1 MSPEPAG
8 HALYDVAWE
17 VCHRIG
23 GVHTVLAGRAAG
35 RVRRLGEDYVCVGPW
50 LLAEPPQAFED
61 DPAGAAF
68 AEGCRQ
74 AGLPVRVGHWAVP
87 GRPRTL
93 LVDFSGLI
101 AEKDRLLGDLWDRH
115 RVDSLGAGWDYLEP
129 LLFGIAAAR
138 VIERWHA
145 ERVASRVAQ
154 AIVQAHDWTAAG
166 AVLEV
171 ARLAPGLATLFQA
184 HSLVLALSLARAGR
198 DPLAVPAGEGAAR
211 AAEDL
216 GVRAQHSLEGAAA
229 RSAYVFTTVS
239 EPAAEE
245 AARLHGRTPAPLL
258 PNLLDTAGLA
268 QPDGEAREATRR
280 RVRDVL
286 ARLLGE
292 EVRGARLLVSAG
304 RYDLRLKGLDV
315 LLEALARL
323 AGRAGPPVVAL
334 LIVPAAAAGVSREA
348 QHRLE
353 GRGEGPA
360 VFHTHALFEPESD
373 PLFVRARELGLT
385 GSGRVRVLHVPVY
398 VDGHDG
404 VFNLGYAGLLGVA
417 DVGCFPS
424 AYETWGFT
432 PQECLAVGVPTITSD
447 ATGFARFL
455 ARRGLV
461 DGEAVSVLAR
471 RGKPPAEV
479 VEGLAALLERALA
492 RERVPAEVAERCRR
506 AAGGVLESE
515 VLAAQAEAF
524 AQALAAAAARAPALG
539 AQAGQEA
546 RPTVRVQRPQ
556 GTDAARPHLVPLDVP
571 SRLPAA
577 LAGLHDLAWN
587 WRWAWHAPTQELFAT
602 LDAERLQALRGNPQ
616 RLLAEVPQ
624 QRLDAL
630 AADPAFVAR
639 VEQAARAHAQWM
651 EEGRALAEGQGIPA
665 GRPVAYLCAEYAL
678 HASLPIYS
686 GGLGVLAADH
696 LRAASDLGLPLVAV
710 GLLYRQGYFRQHLEG
725 GLQQVAQPE
734 EVDPASVPLE
744 RVRGADGSPLELR
757 LPLPGGEVALG
768 AWRAQVGRVPLY
780 LLDADL
786 PANRPEDRA
795 VTHVLYG
802 GDAEMRLRQ
811 ELVLGRGGV
820 RLLEALG
827 LRPSVLHVNEGH
839 GAFAALERIGALVRG
854 EGLSWDEA
862 RLLVRLTT
870 AFTTHTPVPAGHD
883 RFDEDLL
890 RRWLSDVP
898 GWLGIDWERFMRL
911 GSVPGRPREFNMT
924 ALATRLAGF
933 VNGVSQRHAEVTRP
947 ILRAQAPWLL
957 ADEVPVQAITN
968 GVHLEAW
975 TAPEV
980 ARALGAAPG
989 HLAGEHFAAAGRLDL
1004 GVLHG
1009 LRDLL
1014 KQRLLARMRA
1024 QLEGELAARADPAW
1038 LRQQVLEGLAPHA
1051 LWIGFARRFATYKR
1065 AGLLLGEPERL
1076 RALLDGAHGPVRL
1089 VLAGK
1094 AHPRDREGQ
1103 ELIARIARLA
1113 RSKPFAGRIFF
1124 LEGYDL
1130 ELARLLVQGV
1140 DLWLN
1145 TPRPPLEASGTSG
1158 MKAAANGGLQA
1169 STPDGWWLE
1178 GYDGRNGWMVG
1189 SEAACASDEA
1199 RDRADTEALYR
1210 LLEQEV
1216 LPLWAR
1222 REAGGLPRAWLERAR
1237 HALQTLPPRFD
1248 AQRMVEEYRQLAY
1261 APQATRRLA
1270 LEAGGHAALRSL
1282 AAGRRRIREGMGR
1295 LRVLEV
1301 EVGDPSRLAVGSRLE
1316 VSVRL
1321 ELGGLAPGDV
1331 RVELLL
1337 GERSDTDEDLRAPQ
1351 CVRLAPAGG
1360 GAGVQLFRGGALLER
1375 SGRLAYGVRVRPC
1388 SEEAGLSPLHEPG
1401 LWA

>member
-1 MSPEPAG
+1 MSPETPG
-8 HALYDVAWE
+8 HALYEVAWE

-35 RVRRLGEDYVCVGPW
+35 HVRRHGDDYVCVGPW

-61 DPAGAAF
+61 DPDGAAF
-68 AEGCRQ
+68 AEGCRA
-74 AGLPVRVGHWAVP
+74 AGLPVRVGRWDVP

-101 AEKDRLLGDLWDRH
+101 AHKDRLLGELWDRH

-129 LLFGIAAAR
+129 LLFGAAAAR

-145 ERVASRVAQ
+145 ERVASRLAHG
-154 AIVQAHDWTAAG
+154 IVQAHDWTAAG

-171 ARLAPGLATLFQA
+171 ARVAPALATVFQA

-198 DPLAVPAGEGAAR
+198 DPLSVPGGEGAAR
-211 AAEDL
+211 AADEL
-216 GVRAQHSLEGAAA
+216 GVRAQHSLEGAAVRA
-229 RSAYVFTTVS
+229 ADVFTTVS

-258 PNLLDTAGLA
+258 PNLLDTSGLCA
-268 QPDGEAREATRR
+268 PEGAAREAG
-280 RVRDVL
+280 RVRVREVL

-292 EVRGARLLVSAG
+292 PARGARLLVSSG
-304 RYDLRLKGLDV
+304 RYDLRLKGFDV
-315 LLEALARL
+315 LLEALA
-323 AGRAGPPVVAL
+323 AVASQPGPPVVAL
-334 LIVPAAAAGVSREA
+334 LIVPAAASGVSREA
-348 QHRLE
+348 QRRLE
-353 GRGEGPA
+353 GDDAGTA

-373 PLFVRARELGLT
+373 PLFVRARELGLA
-385 GSGRVRVLHVPVY
+385 GGGRVRVLHVPVY

-417 DVGCFPS
+417 DLGCFPS
-424 AYETWGFT
+424 AYEAWGFT

-447 ATGFARFL
+447 VTGFARFL
-455 ARRGLV
+455 SRRGLV
-461 DGEAVSVLAR
+461 DGEAVSVLPR
-471 RGKPPAEV
+471 RGRSDAQV
-479 VEGLAALLERALA
+479 VQDLAQLLERGLA
-492 RERVPAEVAERCRR
+492 RASVPAGLAERCRR

-524 AQALAAAAARAPALG
+524 AAAQAAAAGRVPAPAL
-539 AQAGQEA
+539 AVRRE
-546 RPTVRVQRPQ
+546 TVRVQRPQ
-556 GTDAARPHLVPLDVP
+556 GSDATRPHLVPLDVP
-571 SRLPAA
+571 SRLPPA

-587 WRWAWHAPTQELFAT
+587 WRWAWHAPTQDLFAAI
-602 LDAERLQALRGNPQ
+602 DAARLAAVQGNPR

-624 QRLDAL
+624 ARLDAL
-630 AADPAFVAR
+630 AADAPFVER
-639 VEQAARAHAQWM
+639 VAQAARAHAQWM
-651 EEGRALAEGQGIPA
+651 EEGRALAAGQGVPA
-665 GRPVAYLCAEYAL
+665 ERPVAYLCAEYAL

-710 GLLYRQGYFRQHLEG
+710 GLLYRQGYFRQRLEG
-725 GLQQVAQPE
+725 GLQQVALPE
-734 EVDPASVPLE
+734 EVDPAQHALE
-744 RVRGADGSPLELR
+744 RVRARDGRPLEVR
-757 LPLPGGEVALG
+757 LPLPGGELALA

-795 VTHVLYG
+795 VTHALYG
-802 GDAEMRLRQ
+802 GDAELRLRQ

-827 LRPSVLHVNEGH
+827 LAPSVLHVNEGH
-839 GAFAALERIGALVRG
+839 GAFGALERIGALVRG

-898 GWLGIDWERFMRL
+898 GWLGIPWERFLRL

-924 ALATRLAGF
+924 VLATSLSGF

-957 ADEVPVQAITN
+957 AGEVPVQAITN

-980 ARALGAAPG
+980 AAALGAAPG
-989 HLAGEHFAAAGRLDL
+989 HLAGEHFAGAGRLDL
-1004 GVLHG
+1004 AALHAV
-1009 LRDLL
+1009 RERL
-1014 KQRLLARMRA
+1014 KARLLARMRA
-1024 QLEGELAARADPAW
+1024 QLEGELEARADPAW
-1038 LRQQVLEGLAPHA
+1038 LRQQVLAGLAPGA

-1065 AGLLLGEPERL
+1065 AGLLFSDPERL
-1076 RALLDGAHGPVRL
+1076 RALLDGPQGPVRL

-1103 ELIARIARLA
+1103 DLIARIARLA

-1158 MKAAANGGLQA
+1158 MKAAANGGLHA

-1178 GYDGRNGWMVG
+1178 GYDGTNGWVVG
-1189 SEAACASDEA
+1189 SEAPAASEEA
-1199 RDRADTEALYR
+1199 RDRADAEALCR
-1210 LLEQEV
+1210 LLEHDV
-1216 LPLWAR
+1216 LPLWAAR
-1222 REAGGLPRAWLERAR
+1222 DAQGLPRAWLERAR
-1237 HALQTLPPRFD
+1237 RALQTLPPRFD
-1248 AQRMVEEYRQLAY
+1248 AVRMVEEYRQQAY
-1261 APQATRRLA
+1261 APQARRRLE
-1270 LEAGGHAALRSL
+1270 LEAGGHAGLRSL
-1282 AAGRRRIREGMGR
+1282 AAARRRVREGMAGV
-1295 LRVLEV
+1295 RVLEV
-1301 EVGDPSRLAVGSRLE
+1301 EVGDPARLAVGDRLE
-1316 VSVRL
+1316 ASVRL
-1321 ELGGLAPGDV
+1321 DLGSLAPADV
-1331 RVELLL
+1331 RVELVL
-1337 GERSDTDEDLRAPQ
+1337 GERGPGEEDLRDAQ
-1351 CVRLAPAGG
+1351 RVSLAALPPV
-1360 GAGVQLFRGGALLER
+1360 AGVHLFRGGVRLER
-1375 SGRLAYGVRVRPC
+1375 SGRLAYGVRVRPA